1 MKLKDQVVVITGSTR
16 GIGRAIAR
24 ACAQEGARIII
35 SSRHEKAVKETCE
48 TFQKE
53 NFTLSDTLPLKKG
66 TFLTK
71 IPSFQNL
78 KMAIYKGFV
87 I

>member
-1 MKLKDQVVVITGSTR
+1 MRELLVG
-16 GIGRAIAR
+16 
-24 ACAQEGARIII
+24 
-35 SSRHEKAVKETCE
+35 
-48 TFQKE
+48 E

-71 IPSFQNL
+71 ISSFQNL
-78 KMAIYKGFV
+78 KTAIYKGFV